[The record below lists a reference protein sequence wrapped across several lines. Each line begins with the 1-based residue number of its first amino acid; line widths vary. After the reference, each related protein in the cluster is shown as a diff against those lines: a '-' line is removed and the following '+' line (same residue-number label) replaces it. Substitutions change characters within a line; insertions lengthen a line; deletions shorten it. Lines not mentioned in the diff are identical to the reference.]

1 MKNDK
6 TLSLDAIIKDITRL
20 KNDFDELLNTPPK
33 NLTYGLIEITEESY
47 PDLAE
52 FIELTANMYNSMFQE
67 TNLDKPCAY
76 ICNHDFAKGW
86 FDIHPQGIKEKLEMY
101 GLDTQHVRI
110 IEETKNEFG
119 RPAIFLS
126 SNNKTPEEILWTIV
140 HETGHWAD
148 YKFLGSE
155 GFLKLDDKIEEIGDT
170 SNKFMHKFRI
180 ELPGEILNQ
189 QCIKKISEVNPN
201 IGEAINSCASDIK
214 KVWQKLD
221 SRIYANLGYSVT
233 KIVKDSDFFMD
244 FLKKAED
251 YIPLTQP
258 LKKIFES
265 REVLKELEDS
275 PDCLTDHCSAK
286 GTQRIYSKKKILS
299 KLKER
304 MPKKDFINKT
314 NEKLDTLNKQYQ
326 KQLFRDTVTVIE
338 YLMPHNFVLT
348 EENVKS
354 MKKGFDEWDCYNLV
368 KAIYKSKR

>member
-126 SNNKTPEEILWTIV
+126 SNNLRILM
-140 HETGHWAD
+140 
-148 YKFLGSE
+148 L
-155 GFLKLDDKIEEIGDT
+155 
-170 SNKFMHKFRI
+170 
-180 ELPGEILNQ
+180 
-189 QCIKKISEVNPN
+189 
-201 IGEAINSCASDIK
+201 
-214 KVWQKLD
+214 
-221 SRIYANLGYSVT
+221 
-233 KIVKDSDFFMD
+233 
-244 FLKKAED
+244 
-251 YIPLTQP
+251 
-258 LKKIFES
+258 
-265 REVLKELEDS
+265 
-275 PDCLTDHCSAK
+275 
-286 GTQRIYSKKKILS
+286 
-299 KLKER
+299 
-304 MPKKDFINKT
+304 
-314 NEKLDTLNKQYQ
+314 
-326 KQLFRDTVTVIE
+326 
-338 YLMPHNFVLT
+338 
-348 EENVKS
+348 
-354 MKKGFDEWDCYNLV
+354 
-368 KAIYKSKR
+368 